1 MIFSDSTVAA
11 RNFRNV
17 GSLWISFFW
26 TSSLGGK
33 PPVAFQRSTCASS
46 LRLIQLSSSF
56 AAFFLPASTWLGI
69 AHAQASRQAMDLTF
83 ERGPIGNEATLILP
97 ATFDCLGSLN
107 LPKSV

>member
-11 RNFRNV
+11 RNFRNT

-26 TSSLGGK
+26 TSSFGGN

-46 LRLIQLSSSF
+46 LRLIQLRRSL
-56 AAFFLPASTWLGI
+56 AAFFLAESTWIGM
-69 AHAQASRQAMDLTF
+69 AHAQASRQAIDLNF
-83 ERGPIGNEATLILP
+83 ARGPIGNDATLILP

-107 LPKSV
+107 LP